1 MNIPAHVPAHLV
13 YEFNHNT
20 DEGLLSDPQRRFKE
34 LSDKFPEGLFYSP
47 CMGGFWVTTNY
58 QNYTTIANSPELYSS
73 REINIPS
80 TGGMYRLIPVNIDPP
95 EHAKYRQVLAKQFSP
110 PRMRKM
116 EDDIRVLANQLID
129 NIADKG
135 SCNFV
140 DDFAEQLPVIVF
152 MKMMGL
158 PLDRLDEFR
167 GWAMVALTETD
178 PSVRMPVLMNIIGF
192 MTESLQARKNDP
204 QDDLL
209 TDIINAE
216 IDGRP
221 ITMEEAQAYCLLLFL
236 AGLDTVVN
244 ATSFGIRHLAQD
256 KALQQKMREQPD
268 IAPAFVEE
276 SLRRYSFVNIGRIVS
291 KDHELNGQ
299 LLKTDDMIL
308 VPQIPANLDENAF
321 EDALDFKLDRKGKNR
336 HVAFNTGPHN
346 CLGAHLARVE
356 LALTYQE
363 WCKRIPE
370 FSEDT
375 TTPPVLAAGPVMGMR
390 NLQLT
395 W

>member
-20 DEGLLSDPQRRFKE
+20 DEGLLTDPQRRFRE

-58 QNYTTIANSPELYSS
+58 QNYTTIANNPEHYSS
-73 REINIPS
+73 REVNIPS
-80 TGGMYRLIPVNIDPP
+80 TGGMFRLIPINIDPP
-95 EHAKYRQVLAKQFSP
+95 DHAKYRQVLAKQFSP

-129 NIADKG
+129 EIADKG

-192 MTESLQARKNDP
+192 MTESLEARRSEP
-204 QDDLL
+204 QEDLL

-276 SLRRYSFVNIGRIVS
+276 SLRRYSFVNIGRIVN

-299 LLKTDDMIL
+299 LLKEGEMIL

-370 FSEDT
+370 FSEDPT
-375 TTPPVLAAGPVMGMR
+375 IPPVLAAGPVMGMR